1 MAFGKANY
9 VTKFKK
15 KGGGNPT
22 MVGLCKL
29 SVLHTISENA
39 QCWSGRGFLMWTS
52 ALQKPWIAASC
63 WGHEGDVTV
72 SADLY
77 SMGRAIQG
85 QRAPRFLSQSTP
97 IGTLL
102 QKIVSGL
109 SWNVR
114 IRQESL
120 IFPYY
125 YPYIQSPRKRKLEFK
140 QGARAPLGAQFTA
153 PLRSCN
159 TELQNRTR
167 GMANTHWS
175 SSCFS

>member
-1 MAFGKANY
+1 MAFDKANY

-15 KGGGNPT
+15 KKGGNPT

-39 QCWSGRGFLMWTS
+39 QCWSRRGFLMWTFV
-52 ALQKPWIAASC
+52 LQKLWIAASC
-63 WGHEGDVTV
+63 WGHEGDVTA

-97 IGTLL
+97 IGMLL

-109 SWNVR
+109 SWNVK
-114 IRQESL
+114 ICQESL
-120 IFPYY
+120 IFPYC
-125 YPYIQSPRKRKLEFK
+125 YPYIQSPRKRKLELK
-140 QGARAPLGAQFTA
+140 QGTRALLGAQFTA
-153 PLRSCN
+153 PFRSCN
-159 TELQNRTR
+159 TELQNR
-167 GMANTHWS
+167 GIANTHWS